1 MAWPGTGLLFSV
13 ADASCMSRMLVVR
26 HPINS
31 FDAYWD
37 YPRTALSGLYRCPEF
52 DWMSVGSKTRAG
64 RKRMVDGRTDITDR
78 FIVPAITVGSAVRL
92 LA

>member
-1 MAWPGTGLLFSV
+1 MNMQKSV
-13 ADASCMSRMLVVR
+13 FRTLVVR

-37 YPRTALSGLYRCPEF
+37 YPRRALSGLYRCPEF
-52 DWMSVGSKTRAG
+52 GWMSVGSKTRAKE
-64 RKRMVDGRTDITDR
+64 REWWTNGRTDITDR
-78 FIVPAITVGSAVRL
+78 FILPAITVGSAVRL